1 MKIKTPLYTRVLSV
15 ALLVTIFVAQ
25 LLPISNASAGQ
36 ITLRSLELQAQSSSS
51 DGGSKAGGVV
61 NHKFTFTVPNLG
73 SVNIGSIKFEY
84 CTLAAG
90 VPNPDTCVMPNGLVT
105 TSASM
110 GIESPEMGWSLNNT
124 TNGAPFIHRIA
135 ASVAPGAVISATI
148 NTVTNPTDPTF
159 PVTSPYTFYVRI
171 KTYTSTDVSGTATD
185 AGTVAA
191 TTAEQIVLDGVMP
204 ESLVFCAGAT
214 VTTSVANGG
223 NPDCATATTGV
234 IHFNKLFSPTDTAT
248 STSQMAA
255 STNAGSGYV
264 ITVNGP
270 TMTSGT
276 NTIAPMNSNEVDLHG
291 VGQFG
296 LNLMLNTIDTV
307 SVGADVALAPNGT
320 TLQGEAATNYSAPN
334 SFKFTSGN
342 TVADSYNGG
351 IAGKY
356 ATDAQIFTVTYI
368 VNVPGSQPAGTYV
381 TTLTYICTPTF

>member
-1 MKIKTPLYTRVLSV
+1 MKTKTPLYTRVLSV

-25 LLPISNASAGQ
+25 LLPISNVSAGQ
-36 ITLRSLELQAQSSSS
+36 ITLRSLELQAQSATD
-51 DGGSKAGGVV
+51 DGGSMAGGVV
-61 NHKFTFTVPNLG
+61 NHKFTFTVPNTGDL
-73 SVNIGSIKFEY
+73 SIGSIKFEY
-84 CTLAAG
+84 CTTAADVG
-90 VPNPDTCVMPNGLVT
+90 AAVCVTPTGLVT
-105 TSASM
+105 TASTM
-110 GIESPEMGWSLNNT
+110 GIESPALGWTLDNA
-124 TNGAPFIHRIA
+124 TNGAPYIHRTA
-135 ASVAPGAVISATI
+135 ATVSAGTVISATI
-148 NTVTNPTDPTF
+148 NSITNPTDPTF

-171 KTYTSTDVSGTATD
+171 KTYVSETVTGTATD

-214 VTTSVANGG
+214 VTTSVGNGG
-223 NPDCATATTGV
+223 NPDCATATEGV

-276 NTIAPMNSNEVDLHG
+276 NTVAPMNSNAGDLHG

-296 LNLMLNTIDTV
+296 LNLMKNTIDTV
-307 SVGADVALAPNGT
+307 EVGADVAIAPNGT
-320 TLQGEAATNYSAPN
+320 TLQGEAATNYSTAD

-342 TVADSYNGG
+342 VVADSYNGG

-356 ATDAQIFTVTYI
+356 SSDAQIFTVTYI